1 MNSKEKGSRRERD
14 YRDRLLGAGRL
25 VVKSGGSL
33 GAFDLIGIDG
43 VGGKHLHLIQVKAN
57 AWAGPGERAE
67 MVRLA
72 RSMPRV
78 LLPVAE
84 IARVDDHKGWQVLR
98 LDEGGWRRLLATGE
112 MGEEVFEA

>member
-1 MNSKEKGSRRERD
+1 MGSKEKGARRERE
-14 YRDRLLGAGRL
+14 YRDWLLGAGCCVL
-25 VVKSGGSL
+25 KSGGSL
-33 GAFDLIGIDG
+33 GAYDLIGIDPPD
-43 VGGKHLHLIQVKAN
+43 GKYLHLVQCKSN

-67 MVRLA
+67 MVRLVRA
-72 RSMPRV
+72 MPRV

-112 MGEEVFEA
+112 MGEEVFES

>member
-1 MNSKEKGSRRERD
+1 MGSKEKGSRRERE
-14 YRDRLLGAGRL
+14 YRDILLESGAL

-33 GAFDLIGIDG
+33 GAFDILGIDPPD
-43 VGGKHLHLIQVKAN
+43 GKHIHLVQIKSN

-67 MVRLA
+67 MVRLVRA
-72 RSMPRV
+72 MPRV

-112 MGEEVFEA
+112 MGEEVFES